1 MRNTHQG
8 STHQQDPEA
17 MNTPIRYKGYEVA
30 PSAQRLPNGLYAAN
44 LTIGTLATPQT
55 PSQPVTASG
64 TLPDTPSAPT
74 ASDAAPPPNTA
85 NTASTADSP
94 RSTTRGALVSFD
106 ALDYFFDERHALA
119 YACRWARMW
128 IDEQR
133 RCA

>member
-1 MRNTHQG
+1 MRNTHPG
-8 STHQQDPEA
+8 RTYQQDPEA
-17 MNTPIRYKGYEVA
+17 MNAPIRYKGYEVA

-44 LTIGTLATPQT
+44 LTIGTLATQA
-55 PSQPVTASG
+55 PSQAATAS
-64 TLPDTPSAPT
+64 SAPT
-74 ASDAAPPPNTA
+74 GSSPPSETL
-85 NTASTADSP
+85 
-94 RSTTRGALVSFD
+94 RSALVSFD

>member
-1 MRNTHQG
+1 MRHTHK
-8 STHQQDPEA
+8 SRTHQQDHEA
-17 MNTPIRYKGYEVA
+17 MNAPIRYKGYEVA

-44 LTIGTLATPQT
+44 LTIGALPAAQT
-55 PSQPVTASG
+55 PAQY
-64 TLPDTPSAPT
+64 
-74 ASDAAPPPNTA
+74 AAP
-85 NTASTADSP
+85 SSP
-94 RSTTRGALVSFD
+94 ESNATRGALVSFD

>member
-1 MRNTHQG
+1 MRNSHK
-8 STHQQDPEA
+8 SRTHQQDAEA
-17 MNTPIRYKGYEVA
+17 MNAPIRYKGYEVA

-44 LTIGTLATPQT
+44 LTIGVLPAAL
-55 PSQPVTASG
+55 ASG
-64 TLPDTPSAPT
+64 NSPSSDAPELVRSAP
-74 ASDAAPPPNTA
+74 
-85 NTASTADSP
+85 
-94 RSTTRGALVSFD
+94 RGALVSFD